1 MKVFPS
7 NLSEFLS
14 QNSSSFYIP
23 PFQRSYSWT
32 RQEIERYYDDVVRI
46 IESEKNPEELDKQ
59 EHFFG
64 VLVIKNE
71 KSGLA
76 TTAVI
81 VDGQQRI
88 TTTLLLLIALRNLAN
103 DDTIQMQIENVFLKN
118 PSSTFTDKIKLKQV
132 TDDWDAYRA
141 LINKSEPVPGKITDG
156 YNCFAEKIK
165 FSNYS
170 IEDYVHALSKINLAY
185 IDLDE
190 RPHKGEDPQIIFET
204 LNSLGKP
211 LSFADLIRNYVMLGL
226 PSHDQ
231 TEIYDDIWYPKIESV
246 LHERASYFFRDFMQ
260 YKESKAYKVVSDNN
274 TKELY
279 VQFRKFVDKHYQG
292 DKKKFAK
299 DIQRYVELY
308 RWIDEAEPR
317 AIIAHNTTDNI
328 VIIEL
333 LRNIFHDIRADAFK
347 PFVLGLLEFH
357 HYGFEEKKL
366 PDSQLIDTL
375 SAIRTYL
382 IRRRILR
389 LTQGENKEIPQ
400 LCDSIYVHRDVW
412 FSNAK
417 SMMFKLLSDSFYSM
431 RMPNDAEIKE
441 ESKRI
446 DFYNGL
452 RKYSKL
458 ILGKIE
464 EYCSKVSVNYRD
476 RKITIEHIMPQTF
489 TVEWK
494 QETGDDWEAIQKRFL
509 HNIGNLILTEFNS
522 EMGNKS
528 LGEKKTKLERSNLY
542 YRHDVLNRET
552 WNEYDMIAHQS
563 NMIERL
569 LQTFP
574 LPFEM
579 QNAENWNN
587 SKQSIIHDIIS
598 PLDDDSHEVVTG
610 RSPKAVLISDELFE
624 AASWQEV
631 YLVFLRW
638 LSKNKQIAFANLLNQ
653 TDGNGRFLILA
664 PKSRIITLIE
674 EEWGQTDSQILR
686 RYKRLADGVILE
698 NVTAETEEEP
708 LYVHINASAASFVSR
723 IRETMQ
729 QADMTEESVTI
740 ELWGT

>member
-14 QNSSSFYIP
+14 KNSSSFYIP

-32 RQEIERYYDDVVRI
+32 RQEIERYYDDIVRI
-46 IESEKNPEELDKQ
+46 IESEKSPAEVDKQ

-71 KSGLA
+71 KNGLA

-88 TTTLLLLIALRNLAN
+88 TTTLLLLIALRNLAH
-103 DDTIQMQIENVFLKN
+103 DGDIRAQIENMFLRN
-118 PSSTFTDKIKLKQV
+118 PTSTFTDKIKLKQV
-132 TDDWDAYRA
+132 TNDWEAYRS
-141 LINKSEPVPGKITDG
+141 LINESESVPGKITDG
-156 YNCFAEKIK
+156 YNCFAEKIR

-170 IEDYVHALSKINLAY
+170 TEDYVHALSRINLAY

-226 PSHDQ
+226 PSYDQ
-231 TEIYDDIWYPKIESV
+231 TEIYDGIWYPKIENI
-246 LHERASYFFRDFMQ
+246 LHERTSYFFRDCMQ

-308 RWIDEAEPR
+308 RWIDKAEPH
-317 AIIAHNTTDNI
+317 AIIAHNATDNVTI
-328 VIIEL
+328 LEL
-333 LRNIFHDIRADAFK
+333 LRNIFHDIKADAFK

-357 HYGFEEKKL
+357 HYGFDGKKL
-366 PDSQLIDTL
+366 PDSQLIDALTT
-375 SAIRTYL
+375 IRTYL
-382 IRRRILR
+382 IRRRILK

-400 LCDSIYVHRDVW
+400 ICDNIYIHRDIW

-417 SMMFKLLSDSFYSM
+417 GQMFKLLSGSTYRL
-431 RMPNDAEIKE
+431 RMPNDTEVAEVLT
-441 ESKRI
+441 RI

-452 RKYSKL
+452 SKYSKL

-464 EYCSKVSVNYRD
+464 EHCSKISVNFRD
-476 RKITIEHIMPQTF
+476 RKITIEHIMPQSF
-489 TVEWK
+489 SAKWK
-494 QETGDDWEAIQKRFL
+494 QEIGDDWEIVQKKLL

-528 LGEKKTKLERSNLY
+528 LLEKKSKLERSNLY

-552 WNEYDMIAHQS
+552 WNEADMMLHQS
-563 NMIERL
+563 KMVERL

-574 LPFEM
+574 LPCEM
-579 QNAENWNN
+579 KNTENWDN
-587 SKQSIIHDIIS
+587 SKQSISHDILS

-610 RSPKAVLISDELFE
+610 RSPKAVMISDELFE
-624 AASWQEV
+624 ATSWQEV

-653 TDGNGRFLILA
+653 TDGNSRFLILA
-664 PKSRIITLIE
+664 PKSKIITMIE

-686 RYKRLADGVILE
+686 RYKRLSDGAFLA
-698 NVTAETEEEP
+698 NGTAETEEEP
-708 LYVHINASAASFVSR
+708 LYAHINASAASLVSR
-723 IRETMQ
+723 IREAMQ

-740 ELWGT
+740 ELRS